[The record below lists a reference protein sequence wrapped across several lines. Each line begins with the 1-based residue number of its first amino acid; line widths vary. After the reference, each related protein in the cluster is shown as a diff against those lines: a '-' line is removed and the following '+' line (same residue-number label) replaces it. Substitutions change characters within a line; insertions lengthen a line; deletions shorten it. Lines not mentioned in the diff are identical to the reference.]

1 MWMLTWI
8 VNFLPDSLFHS
19 MVIVGLVGLLISFFM
34 NLVPSIVPIISPYKT
49 IIQIVS
55 ISLLLIGTWFE
66 GFNSNNK
73 IWEAKVKDLQAQVI
87 IAERKSLETNTKI
100 EYIYVDRVETI
111 KEIQSKVATDI
122 VQKAP
127 QIDKRCESVGE
138 AINIL
143 NSSAKPPSSK
153 K

>member
-1 MWMLTWI
+1 MWMLTWL

-19 MVIVGLVGLLISFFM
+19 MVILGAIGLFASFFM
-34 NLVPSIVPIISPYKT
+34 NFIPSIVPVISPHKT
-49 IIQIVS
+49 IIQIIS
-55 ISLLLIGTWFE
+55 ISLLVIGIWFE

-73 IWEAKVKDLQAQVI
+73 IWEAKIKDLQTQVI
-87 IAERKSLETNTKI
+87 IAERKSLETNAKI
-100 EYIYVDRVETI
+100 EYVYVDRVETI
-111 KEIQSKVATDI
+111 KEIQTQVATDI
-122 VQKAP
+122 RQKAP
-127 QIDKRCESVGE
+127 QIDRRCESVSE